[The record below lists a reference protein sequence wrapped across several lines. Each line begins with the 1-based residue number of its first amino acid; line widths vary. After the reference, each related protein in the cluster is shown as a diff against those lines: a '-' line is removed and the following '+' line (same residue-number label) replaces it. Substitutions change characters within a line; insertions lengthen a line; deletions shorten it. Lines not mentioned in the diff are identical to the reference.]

1 MQTLLIKNRPLKRK
15 ILKLA
20 WPTIIENILET
31 TVGFVDSLMI
41 AGVGL
46 YAVGGVGIAN
56 AVINV
61 YIAIFIA
68 LGIGTSSLI
77 SRSLGAENQGK
88 ARKVALQSLVLASI
102 IGCLLGIISLVF
114 GQQLLGLMGQ
124 VLKH

>member
-1 MQTLLIKNRPLKRK
+1 M
-15 ILKLA
+15 A

-31 TVGFVDSLMI
+31 TVGFVDSLII

-114 GQQLLGLMGQ
+114 GQQLLGLMGASAKTLNYSFQ
-124 VLKH
+124 FLQLVFP